1 MEINKDAVI
10 QKLLAENANLTLI
23 NVQMQTILE
32 QYQANEA
39 EKAE

>member
-32 QYQANEA
+32 QYQASEA

>member
-32 QYQANEA
+32 QYQAD
-39 EKAE
+39 EKQKVE

>member
-32 QYQANEA
+32 QYQANEN